1 MAAKHQII
9 ANGTNMVRSY
19 DVSSGELIWE
29 TSGMTVNVI
38 PMPVHLD
45 GLVLVTS
52 GFRGNALL
60 AINLDAAK
68 GDITDSDAIVWKLDK
83 DTPYAPS
90 PLLYDDIIYFLKTNT
105 AILSS
110 FNAKTG
116 EENYRQQRLEDMGT
130 VYSSP
135 VGAAGRVYITDR
147 DGNTTVIRHGST
159 VRGAG
164 QELSRRWFRRFHGGR
179 RRPDLHAG
187 AKQSLLH
194 SARSVVRSARARMLT
209 GLTVELHCGQ
219 AIAVVDGELHVAVA
233 LA

>member
-1 MAAKHQII
+1 
-9 ANGTNMVRSY
+9 
-19 DVSSGELIWE
+19 
-29 TSGMTVNVI
+29 MTVNVI

-60 AINLDAAK
+60 AINLDDAK

-116 EENYRQQRLEDMGT
+116 VENYRQQRLDDMGT

-135 VGAAGRVYITDR
+135 VGASGRVYITDR
-147 DGNTTVIRHGST
+147 DGNTTVIRHGSKFE
-159 VRGAG
+159 V
-164 QELSRRWFRRFHGGR
+164 L
-179 RRPDLHAG
+179 
-187 AKQSLLH
+187 AKNSLDDGFDA
-194 SARSVVRSARARMLT
+194 SM
-209 GLTVELHCGQ
+209 
-219 AIAVVDGELHVAVA
+219 AVVDNEIYLRGHSSLYCIAA
-233 LA
+233 AQ